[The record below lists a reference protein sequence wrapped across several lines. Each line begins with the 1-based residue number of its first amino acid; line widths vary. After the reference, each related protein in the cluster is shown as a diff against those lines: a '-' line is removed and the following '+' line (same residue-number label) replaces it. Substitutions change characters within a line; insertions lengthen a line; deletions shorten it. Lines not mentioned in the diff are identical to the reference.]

1 MPGTESKFNKKV
13 LDFDYS
19 DDEDGGGDIEP
30 TPQMLDAIATLL
42 TNERLLKKLQ
52 VLYSYFMKNY
62 RFLHSKRHP
71 CQFV

>member
-1 MPGTESKFNKKV
+1 MNTLHQFLRNMPGTESKFNKKV

-52 VLYSYFMKNY
+52 VL
-62 RFLHSKRHP
+62 
-71 CQFV
+71 